1 RPNYFYCNLCRGRLW
16 IETIDNGLQSQQVTA
31 AIGIPHSVA
40 HAKRKCI
47 FGFWSSVMI
56 ILSVSHPPL
65 GSSNLVDSDAGDAS
79 GTRTVIF
86 SVISLNRSLTGHIAE
101 LRNSH

>member
-1 RPNYFYCNLCRGRLW
+1 
-16 IETIDNGLQSQQVTA
+16 
-31 AIGIPHSVA
+31 
-40 HAKRKCI
+40 
-47 FGFWSSVMI
+47 
-56 ILSVSHPPL
+56 VSHPPL
-65 GSSNLVDSDAGDAS
+65 GSSSLVDSDAGDAS